1 MTSSGSTLTQDHVAL
16 TDGFAA
22 RRYFAKFEAITA
34 HMGRVA
40 AQMRAEG
47 RLNDIDVDI
56 LGRYQVALG
65 FTFKALALKYL
76 LTGKASERFLTAMS
90 FDAVESG
97 FPVAAE
103 LLVMANDAMQ
113 AERHLAQ
120 APSAERLKQDMV
132 HKITTDFET
141 PVKLQ
146 YALSQRLYYEE
157 LAKGGL
163 FWARNDPEAIWVEN
177 TGEGR
182 DLRRRYVLHWAVYDS
197 QYNLPTVYI
206 MEVEDTGK
214 YALARDQRRWPEVQ
228 AHLMG
233 QALGG
238 LKLVTIA
245 AGFDQSFDDLHPK
258 RLRRFHLGPMY
269 SHAFTRQ
276 SGPIAEVLATAK
288 SPVGQDWAMAW
299 TLEELLSEK
308 VREERAGW
316 LSTVEREVYA
326 LDPFSG
332 RGADTGATS
341 TERMIIL
348 PERPYQVLEEM
359 RPAGF
364 NSIRK
369 FVVSPQGRVL
379 SYT

>member
-1 MTSSGSTLTQDHVAL
+1 MSAADLTRDHVAL

-47 RLNDIDVDI
+47 RLDDTDVDI

-76 LTGKASERFLTAMS
+76 MTGKASERFLTAMS

-120 APSAERLKQDMV
+120 APSAAQLKADMV
-132 HKITTDFET
+132 QKITSDYEV

-163 FWARNDPEAIWVEN
+163 FWARNDPEAIWIEN
-177 TGEGR
+177 SGEGR

-197 QYNLPTVYI
+197 QYNLPAVYI
-206 MEVEDTGK
+206 MEVEDSGK

-228 AHLMG
+228 SHLMG

-238 LKLVTIA
+238 LKLLTIA
-245 AGFDQSFDDLHPK
+245 KGFDESFDDLHPK

-276 SGPIAEVLATAK
+276 SGPIAEVLASAK
-288 SPVGQDWAMAW
+288 APMGQDWAMAW

-348 PERPYQVLEEM
+348 PERPYQALEEM

-364 NSIRK
+364 ESIRK

-379 SYT
+379 SYR